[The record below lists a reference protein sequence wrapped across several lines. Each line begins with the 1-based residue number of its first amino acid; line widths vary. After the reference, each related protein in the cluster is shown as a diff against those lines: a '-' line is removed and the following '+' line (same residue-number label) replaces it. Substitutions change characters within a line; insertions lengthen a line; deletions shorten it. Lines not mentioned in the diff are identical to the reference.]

1 MLYFLLGIFFG
12 SSLLLAFYLTARS
25 EHAKQEILTS
35 QVIKEKR
42 VILDFLHSMF
52 ESIAQG
58 LSANDIYKQIV
69 HGGLT
74 TIEGVSACFFK
85 FNSDTKEL
93 VACASE
99 GLFPL
104 LKTKLPKKL
113 ERSKM
118 LSLAMHGEC
127 FDYGESFIG
136 GVARDLTPISLY
148 GKDLVNLPK
157 NNDPAL
163 KIRALLIYPITFR
176 KELFGVLAIANSLN
190 PNGFSEERC
199 RLFES
204 VCEQVGIVLN
214 SVRQLSEL
222 LKKRKLDFDLS
233 LAEQVQSVLLPKTE
247 ELAIKGLELSVNYNA
262 SQKVGGDLYDIIPLD
277 EYRTAIVIGDVS
289 GKGVSASL
297 LMATCLTH
305 LKHYVHTDAT
315 PSSILKKLNTALY
328 QHIPKNMF
336 ITMIYA
342 IVDTQKN
349 CIEFAR
355 AGHEYPFLIYNDQL
369 VQLESPGMALGMMP
383 EAIFNQVIND
393 EVHPF
398 DVNDVCLF
406 YTDGLSEAD
415 NRDDVEFSSNNVGKF
430 LIHYKNE
437 SPQAI
442 NENIIRE
449 VHTFRQKQSL
459 KDDLTLITLKRI
471 NN

>member
-25 EHAKQEILTS
+25 EHSKQEIKTS
-35 QVIKEKR
+35 QVIKEKK

-74 TIEGVSACFFK
+74 TIEGVSACFFR
-85 FNSDTKEL
+85 FNSETKEL
-93 VACASE
+93 TACASE

-113 ERSKM
+113 DRSKM
-118 LSLAMHGEC
+118 LSIVMHGEC

-136 GVARDLTPISLY
+136 GVARNLTPISLY

-163 KIRALLIYPITFR
+163 KVRALLVYPITFR
-176 KELFGVLAIANSLN
+176 KEFFGVLAIANSLN

-199 RLFES
+199 HLFES
-204 VCEQVGIVLN
+204 VCEQIGIVLN

-222 LKKRKLDFDLS
+222 LKKRKLDFDLT
-233 LAEQVQSVLLPKTE
+233 LAEQVQLVLLPQTE
-247 ELAIKGLELSVNYNA
+247 ELAIKGLELRVDYNA
-262 SQKVGGDLYDIIPLD
+262 SQKVGGDLYDIIPLN
-277 EYRTAIVIGDVS
+277 EHRTAVIIGDVS

-305 LKHYVHTDAT
+305 LKHYVTIDST
-315 PSSILKKLNTALY
+315 PSSVLKKLNTILY
-328 QHIPKNMF
+328 EQIPQNMF
-336 ITMIYA
+336 ITLIYA
-342 IVDTQKN
+342 IIDTQKN
-349 CIEFAR
+349 CLEFAR
-355 AGHEYPFLIYNDQL
+355 AGHEYPFLIHKDQL
-369 VQLESPGMALGMMP
+369 VRLESPGMALGMMP
-383 EAIFNQVIND
+383 EIIFNQGIKD
-393 EVHPF
+393 ETHSF
-398 DVNDVCLF
+398 EVNDICLF

-415 NRDDVEFSSNNVGKF
+415 NRDDVEFSSHNVGKF

-437 SPQAI
+437 TPQTI

-459 KDDLTLITLKRI
+459 KDDLTLITIKRI